1 MQMQSSDLNS
11 VPRPRV
17 VETEVIADAFRSRR
31 SSVSASVSA
40 WSSDPDVSVLDL
52 DSLVFSNASDA
63 ASLRRVLN
71 DPHINMVSADIQL
84 NSAGVP
90 VIAQSKLDVPNT
102 WLSWAPRWGRDNGC
116 NDNLTLETWARAI
129 AAAGRGIRVC
139 FHDWQTLAPA
149 LAVLRTVP
157 GAAWRTPEEDEWEA
171 NKEAFEGAL
180 EAALEESAG
189 RSESS
194 VKRSAGAGAAG
205 GVGVLPLLRVPQRG
219 ALFGI
224 PALYICADVINGPV
238 GPHADEAAP
247 PATFNPAG
255 AAGSPAAQVA
265 AARAFLRAVG
275 EALPLAIV
283 SLGWTTSTRA
293 EGRGAAGGS
302 RALFYDDA
310 CVDMMEAACREA
322 AVEGT
327 RVALALRASY
337 VRETLSRGLLSRLI
351 SGVPGASLI
360 IWSPA
365 TLPLDEISWLRR
377 ALPKEI
383 TAWAIDASSGAAAA
397 RASRDSA
404 SRDHGVILE
413 EDAAED
419 PVMGAAKEGA
429 TGLEPTSVLL
439 CAAAVGAMTA
449 GIALAVLR
457 RA

>member
-1 MQMQSSDLNS
+1 MQSSDLNS
-11 VPRPRV
+11 SSLRPRV
-17 VETEVIADAFRSRR
+17 VDTEVIADAFRSRR
-31 SSVSASVSA
+31 SSVSA
-40 WSSDPDVSVLDL
+40 WSSDPEVTVLDL
-52 DSLVFSNASDA
+52 DSLRFSIANDA
-63 ASLRRVLN
+63 ASLRKVLN
-71 DPHINMVSADIQL
+71 DPHINMVSADVQL

-90 VIAQSKLDVPNT
+90 VVASPVADAPDT
-102 WLSWAPRWGRDNGC
+102 WLSWAPRWARDNSGN
-116 NDNLTLETWARAI
+116 NDKLTLETWARAV

-139 FHDWQTLAPA
+139 FHDWQALAPA
-149 LAVLRTVP
+149 LAVLKTVP
-157 GAAWRTPEEDEWEA
+157 GAAWRTPEEEEWEA
-171 NKEAFEGAL
+171 NKETFEGAL

-194 VKRSAGAGAAG
+194 VKRSAGAGASAA
-205 GVGVLPLLRVPQRG
+205 GVGVLPLLRLPQRG

-224 PALYICADVINGPV
+224 PGIYICADVINGPI
-238 GPHADEAAP
+238 GPHADETAP
-247 PATFNPAG
+247 HATFNPAG

-265 AARAFLRAVG
+265 AARAFFRAVG

-283 SLGWTTSTRA
+283 SIGWTTSTRA

-351 SGVPGASLI
+351 SGVPGASLL
-360 IWSPA
+360 IWSPS
-365 TLPLDEISWLRR
+365 TLPADEISWLRR

-383 TAWAIDASSGAAAA
+383 TAWAIDTGSGAAAA
-397 RASRDSA
+397 RAARDNA

-419 PVMGAAKEGA
+419 PVTGAAKQGA
-429 TGLEPTSVLL
+429 AGLEPTSVFL
-439 CAAAVGAMTA
+439 CAAAVGVVTV
-449 GIALAVLR
+449 GVALAVLR